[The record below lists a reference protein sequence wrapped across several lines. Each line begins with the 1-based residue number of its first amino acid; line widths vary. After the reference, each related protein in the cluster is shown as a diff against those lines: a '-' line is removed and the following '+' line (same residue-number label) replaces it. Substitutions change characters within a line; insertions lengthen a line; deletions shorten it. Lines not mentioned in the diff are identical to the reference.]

1 MRSSA
6 MRAEVRRLIKL
17 RSTARRAV
25 FLDNKME
32 NLGTEWCEIATSA
45 SPSRNDEM
53 EGNSSTTVG
62 VTEGVGAV
70 TRVKWRV

>member
-32 NLGTEWCEIATSA
+32 NLGTERCEIATSA